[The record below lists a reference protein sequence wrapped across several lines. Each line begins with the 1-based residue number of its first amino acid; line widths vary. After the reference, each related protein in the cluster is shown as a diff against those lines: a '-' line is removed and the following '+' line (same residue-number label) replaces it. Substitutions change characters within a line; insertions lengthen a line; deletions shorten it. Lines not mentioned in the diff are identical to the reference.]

1 MRMRILLVEDD
12 LLLADGIVT
21 GLSRL
26 HYKTEHCTRGAQL
39 FPALK
44 TSEFGAVILDLGL
57 LDGSS
62 LPLIAQL
69 RRHGQTVPVLVL
81 TALDDIDIKLQALNA
96 GADDYLCKPF
106 DLRELEVRLRVL
118 ARRHQDRTD
127 DELQVSGIRLNLVN
141 QRCQYAGEDVT
152 LTNREYLL
160 LKEFMQHADKIR
172 SRALLEELCYG
183 WDGDIDSN
191 AIEVHIHNLRKKFG
205 SAFIKTIRGV
215 GYMLVSRHD

>member
-1 MRMRILLVEDD
+1 MRILLVEDD
-12 LLLADGIVT
+12 LLLAEGIAT
-21 GLSRL
+21 GLNRL
-26 HYKTEHCTRGAQL
+26 QYKIEHCTSGSQL
-39 FPALK
+39 VSALK

-62 LPLIAQL
+62 LPLIEQF
-69 RRHGQTVPVLVL
+69 RRNGQTVPILVL
-81 TALDDIDIKLQALNA
+81 TALDDIDTKLRALNA
-96 GADDYLCKPF
+96 GADDYMCKPF

-127 DELQVSGIRLNLVN
+127 DVIDIAGIRLNLVN
-141 QRCQYAGEDVT
+141 HRCQYRSEDVT

-160 LKEFMQHADKIR
+160 LREFMQHPDKIR
-172 SRALLEELCYG
+172 SRQLLEELCYG

-205 SAFIKTIRGV
+205 SQFIKTIRGV
-215 GYMLVSRHD
+215 GYMLVSRND

>member
-1 MRMRILLVEDD
+1 MRILLVEDD
-12 LLLADGIVT
+12 LLLAEGIAT
-21 GLSRL
+21 GLNRL
-26 HYKTEHCTRGAQL
+26 QYKIEHCTSGSQL
-39 FPALK
+39 VSALK

-62 LPLIAQL
+62 LPLIEQL
-69 RRHGQTVPVLVL
+69 RRNGQTVPILVL
-81 TALDDIDIKLQALNA
+81 TALDDIDTKLRALNA
-96 GADDYLCKPF
+96 GADDYMCKPF

-127 DELQVSGIRLNLVN
+127 DVIDIAGIRLNLVN
-141 QRCQYAGEDVT
+141 HRCQYRSEDVT

-160 LKEFMQHADKIR
+160 LREFMQHPDKIR
-172 SRALLEELCYG
+172 SRQLLEELCYG

-205 SAFIKTIRGV
+205 SQFIKTIRGV
-215 GYMLVSRHD
+215 GYMLVSRND

>member
-1 MRMRILLVEDD
+1 MRILLVEDD
-12 LLLADGIVT
+12 LLLAEGIAT
-21 GLSRL
+21 GLNRL
-26 HYKTEHCTRGAQL
+26 QYKIEHCTSGSQL
-39 FPALK
+39 VSALK

-62 LPLIAQL
+62 LPLIEQL
-69 RRHGQTVPVLVL
+69 RRNGQTVPILVL
-81 TALDDIDIKLQALNA
+81 TALDDIDTKLRALNA
-96 GADDYLCKPF
+96 GADDYMCKPF

-127 DELQVSGIRLNLVN
+127 DVIDIAGIRLNLVN
-141 QRCQYAGEDVT
+141 HRCQYRSEDVT

-160 LKEFMQHADKIR
+160 LREFMHHPDKIR
-172 SRALLEELCYG
+172 SRQLLEELCYG

-205 SAFIKTIRGV
+205 SQFIKTIRGV
-215 GYMLVSRHD
+215 GYMLVSRND

>member
-1 MRMRILLVEDD
+1 MRILLVEDD
-12 LLLADGIVT
+12 LLLADGITT
-21 GLSRL
+21 GLGRL
-26 HYKTEHCTRGAQL
+26 HYQTEHCTTGSQL
-39 FPALK
+39 IRALK

-62 LPLIAQL
+62 LPLIEKL
-69 RRHGQTVPVLVL
+69 RRDGKTVPILVL
-81 TALDDIDIKLQALNA
+81 TALDDIDTKLQALNA

-127 DELQVSGIRLNLVN
+127 DELIVAGIRLNLVN
-141 QRCQYAGEDVT
+141 HRCLYAGENVA

-160 LKEFMQHADKIR
+160 LKEFMQHPDKIR
-172 SRALLEELCYG
+172 SRQLLEELCYG

-191 AIEVHIHNLRKKFG
+191 ATEVHIHNLRKKFG
-205 SAFIKTIRGV
+205 SKFIKTIRGV
-215 GYMLVSRHD
+215 GYMLVSRDD